1 MSYSLSTSPSG
12 PYQMELGEEPMASG
26 LPGSR
31 KSKIQGD
38 SCTASDSTMS
48 ENEEEKPNQED
59 LEQDELS
66 QPSEAQSPGWG
77 KARPER
83 QQRKRCTKS
92 THQAR
97 GSKKLKVTLNQ
108 QKPLREESPYI
119 CTECGKSFKGRSTFL
134 NHMKIH
140 TGEKPFECTKCG
152 KSFSRKANLVVHER
166 IHTGERPY
174 KCKECEKSFG
184 RSSNLIAHRKT
195 HMKKKLYACAVC
207 SKGFTCSSTLVQH
220 QKIHTE
226 EKPYKCTECRK
237 SFRLSS
243 NFLKHQKVHVG
254 ETSSECVTVCHEEQ
268 QSGGVEQV
276 AMDQSRLVLEEL
288 RRMRD
293 NMDMLLLNQQSQLQ
307 VLQEI
312 QKQLNVL
319 LPGNDLIN
327 SNVYSLGLLLGQQA
341 AAMASL
347 PFPLLLNPSNLL
359 PENARPFSSQISS
372 QSSTSEILATTQPPI
387 SQLPA
392 APTTA

>member
-1 MSYSLSTSPSG
+1 MD
-12 PYQMELGEEPMASG
+12 LGEEPMVSG
-26 LPGSR
+26 LQGSR
-31 KSKIQGD
+31 TSQIQGD
-38 SCTASDSTMS
+38 LCIYTATDSILS
-48 ENEEEKPNQED
+48 ENEDEKPNQED
-59 LEQDELS
+59 PEQDELL
-66 QPSEAQSPGWG
+66 QLAEAQSPGW
-77 KARPER
+77 KKTKPER
-83 QQRKRCTKS
+83 QQKKRCTKS
-92 THQAR
+92 THPAR
-97 GSKKLKVTLNQ
+97 GAKKLKVTLNR
-108 QKPLREESPYI
+108 QKPPKEERPYK
-119 CTECGKSFKGRSTFL
+119 CAECGKSFKGSSTLF
-134 NHMKIH
+134 NHLKIH
-140 TGEKPFECTKCG
+140 TGEKPFECSKCG

-184 RSSNLIAHRKT
+184 RSSNLMAHRKT
-195 HMKKKLYACAVC
+195 HMKKKSYACAAC
-207 SKGFTCSSTLVQH
+207 NTNFTCSSALVQH
-220 QKIHTE
+220 QKIHTQ

-243 NFLKHQKVHVG
+243 NFLKHQKVHVR
-254 ETSSECVTVCHEEQ
+254 ETPNECATVCHEEQ
-268 QSGGVEQV
+268 QSGGAEKVV
-276 AMDQSRLVLEEL
+276 MDQTRLLLEEL
-288 RRMRD
+288 KRMRE

-372 QSSTSEILATTQPPI
+372 QSSTSEIPSTTQPPVF
-387 SQLPA
+387 QLPA